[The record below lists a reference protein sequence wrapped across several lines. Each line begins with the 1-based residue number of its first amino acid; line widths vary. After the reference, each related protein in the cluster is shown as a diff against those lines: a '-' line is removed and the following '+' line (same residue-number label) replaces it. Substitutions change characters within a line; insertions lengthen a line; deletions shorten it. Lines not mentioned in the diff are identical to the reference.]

1 MEAILIE
8 KEAMVLP
15 EAERA
20 VLAERL
26 LVSLESKQIAYGKEW
41 LEESKERFEAYKAG
55 LIQSVDGEEAVA
67 AIRASLKK

>member
-26 LVSLESKQIAYGKEW
+26 LASLESKKIAYDEEW

-55 LIQSVDGEEAVA
+55 LIKSMNGEEEVA
-67 AIRASLKK
+67 KIRASLRK

>member
-26 LVSLESKQIAYGKEW
+26 LVSLESKRIVFQEEW
-41 LEESKERFEAYKAG
+41 LDEAKARFEAYQAG
-55 LIQSVDGEEAVA
+55 RIQAVDGGETLA
-67 AIRASLKK
+67 AIRTALGK